1 MAISSSVARTLAAEM
16 IAGMRLTSGSAA
28 SAAVASGVGGGS
40 GAGASAGPRA
50 RYRAGRKLAEPEIEI
65 RVDLGAGRGCA
76 SLWTCDLSYDYV
88 KINAEYTT

>member
-1 MAISSSVARTLAAEM
+1 M
-16 IAGMRLTSGSAA
+16 IGDFEPFRPVREVHPAQIRE
-28 SAAVASGVGGGS
+28 V
-40 GAGASAGPRA
+40 
-50 RYRAGRKLAEPEIEI
+50 PEIEI